1 MAGTHEQIISSITQ
15 EHSPVGT
22 CSVMHN
28 LLHEN
33 VHTKPPHLE
42 KEANNTVYFT
52 DLMSFTD
59 FNQVSVSRK
68 TKIVGNRQ

>member
-1 MAGTHEQIISSITQ
+1 
-15 EHSPVGT
+15 
-22 CSVMHN
+22 MHN

-68 TKIVGNRQ
+68 TKIVGNRQWERQTVYSIPSYSSADTAELWAG